1 MKEGRETSLYVF
13 TVLLPLRS
21 YRDPDC
27 ASLSRDARTTS
38 TGTVSNTAW
47 TCYSRPVTSKRRS
60 RISMEREQ
68 DIQVVELRI
77 SYRYAQAHPWVVQA
91 ITGFLSAYF
100 MEQPSFRVQRHFDEL
115 ESGMHIWICEIPPAM
130 KVLRLLK
137 RLREDIP
144 PCCVRHN
151 EAVPP
156 VRSQY
161 VIDCP
166 EADSSVA

>member
-1 MKEGRETSLYVF
+1 MDGKQEMQL
-13 TVLLPLRS
+13 
-21 YRDPDC
+21 
-27 ASLSRDARTTS
+27 
-38 TGTVSNTAW
+38 
-47 TCYSRPVTSKRRS
+47 
-60 RISMEREQ
+60 
-68 DIQVVELRI
+68 VELRT

-115 ESGMHIWICEIPPAM
+115 ESGMHVWICEIPPAM

-151 EAVPP
+151 QP
-156 VRSQY
+156 VSPGRSQY
-161 VIDCP
+161 VMDCP
-166 EADSSVA
+166 NAECSVA